1 VSIPESQTISTRRT
15 IDRLFDAAA
24 GGDVDRVLEW
34 WSPDGV
40 LDDVTLATRYAG
52 HAELGTYL
60 EMYYRAFEDLEFQ
73 PARIVVD
80 GAHAA
85 VEWAQTFHLTGDFAG
100 VPGDGREVR
109 ARGLD
114 VFEVRDGRVVA
125 ESGWY
130 GDGWL
135 MDRLSSKDASTL
147 PDPLPRGPGWSE
159 STSRDPRPATTSAE
173 TRAVIDGLFA
183 EAATGDTARVLK
195 WWAAAGALDDV
206 TIARRYTSHAEL
218 RPYLDMYYGA
228 FPDLTFTPS
237 LLIVDGPWALVQ
249 WAETC
254 HFRGPFDGIRPDG
267 RRLQIRAVD
276 AFVVENGLVQ
286 AESSWYGDGWFRA
299 RLESRN
305 PDSLRP
311 PLPEGNGW

>member
-1 VSIPESQTISTRRT
+1 VSTPDFDTLSTRRT

-34 WSPDGV
+34 WAPDGV

-52 HAELGTYL
+52 HAELGAYL
-60 EMYYRAFEDLEFQ
+60 EMYYRAFEDLEFR
-73 PARIVVD
+73 PVRIVVD

-85 VEWAQTFHLTGDFAG
+85 VEWAQTFRLTGDFAG
-100 VPGDGREVR
+100 LHGDDREIR

-114 VFEVRDGRVVA
+114 VFEVRNGRVVT

-135 MDRLSSKDASTL
+135 MDRLSAPDPTSL
-147 PDPLPRGPGWSE
+147 PDPLPRGTSWSE
-159 STSRDPRPATTSAE
+159 VMNPDPRPPTTSAE
-173 TRAVIDGLFA
+173 TRAVIDRLFA
-183 EAATGDTARVLK
+183 EAETGNTERVLR
-195 WWAAAGALDDV
+195 WWAPAGVLDDV

-218 RPYLDMYYGA
+218 GPYLDMYYKA
-228 FPDLTFTPS
+228 FPDLTFKPS

-254 HFRGPFDGIRPDG
+254 HFRGPFDGIQPDG

-276 AFVVENGLVQ
+276 TFVVENELVQ

-299 RLESRN
+299 RLESRE

-311 PLPEGNGW
+311 PLPEGDGW